1 LHHLII
7 TFLLEE
13 TMSEGNNRLGGKKA
27 LVTGAG
33 TGIGQEI
40 ALEYARQGAEVV
52 LHFFHS
58 GDGAKETVEKIKLM
72 DGKAAAL
79 EADFDKVQPCF
90 DLVDQ
95 AIEILGGLDVL
106 VNNAGYSLDKNF
118 LETTP
123 EEFNFVFN
131 VNIRAQFFCAQQA
144 VKYWLKENRKGN
156 IINLASIDGL
166 RGNINKSAYSGT
178 KGAVI
183 AWTRELGVELA
194 AKGIRVNAIAPGW
207 IEVARNYR
215 DIKGFNGKTAGT
227 IIPLQ
232 RIGHVSDIAKAA
244 VYLGSDESEFMI
256 GQTMIVDGGTTAKMA
271 LDFEQLQFG

>member
-1 LHHLII
+1 MSKENRR
-7 TFLLEE
+7 LE
-13 TMSEGNNRLGGKKA
+13 GKKA

-33 TGIGQEI
+33 TGIGREI

-52 LHFFHS
+52 LHYFNS
-58 GDGAKETVEKIKLM
+58 GDGAKDAVSEINAAG
-72 DGKAAAL
+72 GKAKSL
-79 EADFDKVQPCF
+79 KADFDKVQPCI

-95 AIEILGGLDVL
+95 TIDFLGGLDIL

-118 LETTP
+118 LDTKP
-123 EEFNFVFN
+123 EEFDFVFN
-131 VNIRAQFFCAQQA
+131 VNVRAQFFCAQQA
-144 VKYWLKENRKGN
+144 VRYWLKENRKGT

-166 RGNINKSAYSGT
+166 RGNVNKSAYSGT

-207 IEVARNYR
+207 IEVDRNYR
-215 DIKGFNGKTAGT
+215 EIEGFNGQIAGT
-227 IIPLQ
+227 IIPIQ
-232 RIGHVSDIAKAA
+232 RIGHVIDIAKAA

-256 GQTMIVDGGTTAKMA
+256 GQTMVVDGGTTAKMA
-271 LDFEQLQFG
+271 LDFEKLNFG

>member
-1 LHHLII
+1 
-7 TFLLEE
+7 
-13 TMSEGNNRLGGKKA
+13 MGMKSNRLEGKKA
-27 LVTGAG
+27 LITGSG

-40 ALEYARQGAEVV
+40 ALEYASQGAEVV
-52 LHFFHS
+52 LHYFHS
-58 GDGAKETVEKIKLM
+58 NGGAEETVSKITATG
-72 DGKAAAL
+72 GKATAL
-79 EADFDKVQPCF
+79 KADFDRVQPCF
-90 DLVDQ
+90 DLVDH
-95 AIEILGGLDVL
+95 AIEFLGGLDIL

-123 EEFNFVFN
+123 EEFDFVFN

-144 VKYWLKENRKGN
+144 AKYWLKENRKGT

-166 RGNINKSAYSGT
+166 RGLVNKSAYSGT

-207 IEVARNYR
+207 IEVDRNHR
-215 DIKGFNGKTAGT
+215 DIKGFNGEIAGT
-227 IIPLQ
+227 IIPIQ

-256 GQTMIVDGGTTAKMA
+256 GQTMVVDGGTTAKMA
-271 LDFEQLQFG
+271 LDFEKLNFG

>member
-1 LHHLII
+1 
-7 TFLLEE
+7 
-13 TMSEGNNRLGGKKA
+13 MSQEAKRLNGKKA
-27 LVTGAG
+27 LITGAG

-52 LHFFHS
+52 LHYYHS
-58 GDGAKETVEKIKLM
+58 GEGAKVAVSMIIAAG
-72 DGKAAAL
+72 GKAAAL
-79 EADFDKVQPCF
+79 KADFDKVQPCF
-90 DLVDQ
+90 DVVDQ
-95 AIEILGGLDVL
+95 AIDFLGGLDIL

-118 LETTP
+118 LDTTP
-123 EEFNFVFN
+123 EEFDFVFN
-131 VNIRAQFFCAQQA
+131 VNVRAQFFCAQQS
-144 VKYWLKENRKGN
+144 VKYWLKENQKGN

-183 AWTRELGVELA
+183 ALTRELGVELA

-207 IEVARNYR
+207 IEVERNHR
-215 DIKGFNGKTAGT
+215 DIKGFDGKIAGT
-227 IIPLQ
+227 IIPIE

-244 VYLGSDESEFMI
+244 VYLGSDDSEFMI

-271 LDFEQLQFG
+271 LDFEKLNFG